1 MDDLYDSGIQAVAE
15 TGSRNMPRLPAPLL
29 LVMVCAPVLAAP
41 SVGYR
46 SGYVEAL
53 LERPVGGG
61 TVDLLVTAE
70 ELDLAGREEARQL
83 RDFVERSLWFAALD
97 EAPPQA
103 LTVRDA
109 VTTSSPEGMRDLRT
123 RGTQRLLPFEV
134 IAAQLAGEPGSE
146 LSTVADDGYTNNWYA
161 APAPGLTTLSA
172 RFRVTNRGTRTIA
185 AFALTFAVRRDAT
198 SSSLFE
204 CRWHDHAPLEPMQAR
219 EVACR
224 WLGEEAVLRAAAE
237 HLRGLRPADP
247 LGPLGLTNVVFLESG
262 RRVPYALENGFNV
275 GGDPD
280 LMRMAADRAAAAT
293 CWQRA
298 SCDRELHLLGLF
310 LDFLPWLVIP
320 AILGRLLRQRLPA
333 EERG

>member
-1 MDDLYDSGIQAVAE
+1 
-15 TGSRNMPRLPAPLL
+15 MPRLTVPLL

-70 ELDLAGREEARQL
+70 ELDLAGRATEGREL
-83 RDFVERSLWFAALD
+83 RDFVERSLWLAALD
-97 EAPPQA
+97 EAPQQA

-109 VTTSSPEGMRDLRT
+109 VTTSSSEYINALRA
-123 RGTQRLLPFEV
+123 RGTQRLLPLEV
-134 IAAQLAGEPGSE
+134 LAMQLAGEPGPE
-146 LSTVADDGYTNNWYA
+146 LGAVADEGYTYSNYA
-161 APAPGLTTLSA
+161 VPAPGLTTLSA

-185 AFALTFAVRRDAT
+185 AFALTFAVPGDGN
-198 SSSLFE
+198 SSARLE

-219 EVACR
+219 EIVCR
-224 WLGEEAVLRAAAE
+224 WFAEEVLLGAAAGY
-237 HLRGLRPADP
+237 LRGLRPADP
-247 LGPLGLTNVVFLESG
+247 LGPLGLTNVTFLEAG

-275 GGDPD
+275 GGEPD

-298 SCDRELHLLGLF
+298 SCDRELDLLGLF

-320 AILGRLLRQRLPA
+320 AILGRLLRRRLRA
-333 EERG
+333 QERG

>member
-1 MDDLYDSGIQAVAE
+1 
-15 TGSRNMPRLPAPLL
+15 MPRLPVSLL

-53 LERPVGGG
+53 LERPIGWD

-70 ELDLAGREEARQL
+70 ELDLAGRAEARQL
-83 RDFVERSLWFAALD
+83 RDFVERSLWSAALD

-134 IAAQLAGEPGSE
+134 LAVQLDGEHEWDLG
-146 LSTVADDGYTNNWYA
+146 TVADDGYTDSWYA
-161 APAPGLTTLSA
+161 GPAPGLTMLSA

-185 AFALTFAVRRDAT
+185 AFTLTFAVRRDAT
-198 SSSLFE
+198 SSSLFD

-224 WLGEEAVLRAAAE
+224 WFREETVLRAGAE

-247 LGPLGLTNVVFLESG
+247 LGPLGLTNVMFLERG
-262 RRVPYALENGFNV
+262 RRVPYVLENGFNE

-280 LMRMAADRAAAAT
+280 LMRMAAHRAAAAT

-298 SCDRELHLLGLF
+298 SCDRELHLPGLF
-310 LDFLPWLVIP
+310 LDFLPWLIIP
-320 AILGRLLRQRLPA
+320 AILGRLLRKRLRA

>member
-1 MDDLYDSGIQAVAE
+1 
-15 TGSRNMPRLPAPLL
+15 MPRVAVPLL

-61 TVDLLVTAE
+61 TVDLLVAAE
-70 ELDLAGREEARQL
+70 ELDLAGRATEARQL
-83 RDFVERSLWFAALD
+83 RDFVERRLWSAALD

-123 RGTQRLLPFEV
+123 RGTQRSLPFEV
-134 IAAQLAGEPGSE
+134 LAVQLVGEPEWE
-146 LSTVADDGYTNNWYA
+146 LGTVADDGYTDSGYSTL
-161 APAPGLTTLSA
+161 APGLTTLSA
-172 RFRVTNRGTRTIA
+172 RFRVTNRGARTIA
-185 AFALTFAVRRDAT
+185 AFTLTFAVRRDAT
-198 SSSLFE
+198 SSSLFD

-224 WLGEEAVLRAAAE
+224 WLGEEAVLRAGAE

-247 LGPLGLTNVVFLESG
+247 LGPLGLTNVVFLEAG
-262 RRVPYALENGFNV
+262 RRVPYALENSFNV

-280 LMRMAADRAAAAT
+280 LMRMAADRAAVAT

-320 AILGRLLRQRLPA
+320 AVLGRLLGRRLRA
-333 EERG
+333 EERR